1 MTDRGPTDDAAL
13 VAALRRGDERAFA
26 QVVEAFHPVLRR
38 VARGYLRSDDAVG
51 DVVQE
56 TWIAVLN
63 GLDRFEGRSSLRTW
77 VVSILVNIARRHAVK
92 EARTVPFSA
101 AAAPSGDGGAAFDPD
116 RFQGPG
122 DPYPG
127 HWAAAPTPWTD
138 EPEAAATTRE
148 TVEAVTEAVAALPG
162 TQRTVVTLR
171 DVEGWTGPEVAAAL
185 GISEGNQRV
194 LLHRGRA
201 KVRAALDPHLV
212 RPGARTADRSVPD
225 GAGGRR

>member
-1 MTDRGPTDDAAL
+1 MDDATL

-38 VARGYLRSDDAVG
+38 VARGYLRSDDVVG

-101 AAAPSGDGGAAFDPD
+101 AAGRSGDGDATFDPD
-116 RFQGPG
+116 RFQGAG

-138 EPEAAATTRE
+138 EPETAATVRE
-148 TVEAVTEAVAALPG
+148 TVEAVAEAVAALPR

-201 KVRAALDPHLV
+201 KVRAALEPHLV
-212 RPGARTADRSVPD
+212 RAGARTAGRPVPD